1 MVAYIYNNLLLS
13 LYYLLHNFMVLY
25 NFIGTIPIDILLYNY
40 MVYNC
45 TLSIILFHSL
55 LSLYNYLLYVHI

>member
-25 NFIGTIPIDILLYNY
+25 NFIGTIPIDILLLLYNY

-55 LSLYNYLLYVHI
+55 L